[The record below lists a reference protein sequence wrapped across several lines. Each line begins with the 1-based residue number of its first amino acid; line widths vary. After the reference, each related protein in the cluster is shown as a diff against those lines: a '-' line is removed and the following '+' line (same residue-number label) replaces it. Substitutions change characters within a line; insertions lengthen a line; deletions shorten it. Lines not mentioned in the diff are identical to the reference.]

1 MAGEPGWAGPLRDA
15 YLRPAVA
22 SDAWRADGGRVTGL
36 LGWSAPRELVA
47 AAGMLPVRLSPRRLA
62 RDGAPVDCAATAGL
76 TRELPPG
83 LARVVA
89 ALLTGALD
97 WVDALLIGRDSEAHT
112 KLFYVL
118 RELRRSGAAPG
129 LPPVAFFD
137 LLRLPAR
144 TSARY
149 NRLRAAELAET
160 LAGWGGQRVT
170 PASLAVAV
178 SESAATAAALRAL
191 SALRTAAVPRVA
203 GSDALAAA
211 GAAQVLPGP
220 QFRAQLRPQL
230 AANAESAGPAAAPP
244 LARVFLTGSGQDD
257 LSVYETLEQQ
267 GLAVVGED
275 HEWGDDGSEVPETT
289 PDPVDGVVDRYHYAH
304 GGAARAGL
312 RERVAQTVGRV
323 RRARPDAVLHLVNDH
338 DEAAG
343 WELPAVRDLLAAG
356 GPRVLRVR
364 LRDGDDRAPLREAA
378 ARLLQEV
385 HGG

>member
-1 MAGEPGWAGPLRDA
+1 MAGEPGWAAAVREA
-15 YLRPAVA
+15 YLRPAAV
-22 SDAWRADGGRVTGL
+22 SDAWRADGGRVVGL
-36 LGWSAPRELVA
+36 LGWAAPRELVV

-62 RDGAPVDCAATAGL
+62 RDGVPVDSGAAAGL
-76 TRELPPG
+76 ARELPPG

-118 RELRRSGAAPG
+118 RELKRSGAAPG

-149 NRLRAAELAET
+149 NRLRAVELAET
-160 LAGWGGQRVT
+160 LASWGGQPVT
-170 PASLAVAV
+170 QADLTAAV
-178 SESAATAAALRAL
+178 SESAATAAGLRAL
-191 SALRTAAVPRVA
+191 AALRTAPLPRVA

-220 QFRAQLRPQL
+220 RFRAHI
-230 AANAESAGPAAAPP
+230 AAVGEAGEPPAPP
-244 LARVFLTGSGQDD
+244 PAARVFLTGSGQDD
-257 LSVYETLEQQ
+257 LSAYETLEQQ

-275 HEWGDDGSEVPETT
+275 HEWGDDGSEAPELTA
-289 PDPVDGVVDRYHYAH
+289 DPFDGIVDRYHYAH

-312 RERVAQTVGRV
+312 RDRAAQTAAKIRQ
-323 RRARPDAVLHLVNDH
+323 ARPDAVLHLVNDH
-338 DEAAG
+338 DEAVG
-343 WELPAVRDLLAAG
+343 WELPVLRDLLGART
-356 GPRVLRVR
+356 PVLRVR
-364 LRDGDDRAPLREAA
+364 LPGADAGGDDQAPLREAA
-378 ARLLQEV
+378 ARLLREV
-385 HGG
+385 PVG